1 MRPPTRSQMRASMRP
16 DTRTILRTGS
26 SIFGA
31 GVLAVVLA
39 FTLFGGIGHQGPHTN
54 GGWLCLMLAMG
65 CLPTG
70 LLTLLLGLAKL
81 SGDHRRE

>member
-1 MRPPTRSQMRASMRP
+1 MRPKMRP
-16 DTRTILRTGS
+16 DTRKILRTGS

-31 GVLAVVLA
+31 GLLAVLLA
-39 FTLFGGIGHQGPHTN
+39 FTLFGGIGRQGPHTN

-81 SGDHRRE
+81 SGDRSRE

>member
-1 MRPPTRSQMRASMRP
+1 MRP
-16 DTRTILRTGS
+16 DTRKLLGTGS

-31 GVLAVVLA
+31 GVLAVLLA
-39 FTLFGGIGHQGPHTN
+39 VFLFGGIGRQGPHTN

-81 SGDHRRE
+81 SGDRRR

>member
-1 MRPPTRSQMRASMRP
+1 MGS
-16 DTRTILRTGS
+16 DTRKLLITGS
-26 SIFGA
+26 SIFGG
-31 GVLAVVLA
+31 GVFAVLLTA
-39 FTLFGGIGHQGPHTN
+39 TLFGGIGHQGPHTN

-81 SGDHRRE
+81 SGDRRR

>member
-1 MRPPTRSQMRASMRP
+1 MRP
-16 DTRTILRTGS
+16 DTRKLLVTGS
-26 SIFGA
+26 LIFGSGML
-31 GVLAVVLA
+31 GVLLA
-39 FTLFGGIGHQGPHTN
+39 STLFGGIGRQGPHTN

-81 SGDHRRE
+81 SGDRRR